1 MKALTISGTLGFQ
14 TKFAG
19 GRDFELVE
27 MKCAL
32 KNELANNRSKGVE
45 GKTLIFGKVD
55 DNGPFF
61 FFEGKKWIYIK
72 NALAMGCTKVHMTCT
87 IGTNRQTKRRE
98 SMINAHGLKF
108 LSLKTR
114 KYIHG
119 LKLT

>member
-61 FFEGKKWIYIK
+61 FLKAKNGYI
-72 NALAMGCTKVHMTCT
+72 
-87 IGTNRQTKRRE
+87 
-98 SMINAHGLKF
+98 LKMP
-108 LSLKTR
+108 
-114 KYIHG
+114 
-119 LKLT
+119 